1 MQGISFLTD
10 GDGSRTAVV
19 IDLDMYGDLIEDLL
33 DAAVSRS
40 RDGEEDIPWA
50 EVRAEVVR
58 DLHEGVDKDA
68 AVSSPDEAAGS
79 S

>member
-50 EVRAEVVR
+50 EVVR

-68 AVSSPDEAAGS
+68 AVSSPDEAVGS